1 MFVDGGC
8 LAPSMDVMN
17 CLPEALE
24 QIPHMNWHF
33 SEGVTL
39 SCRCKQNFTLG
50 KHLLQKY
57 QIQFT
62 A

>member
-1 MFVDGGC
+1 MEV
-8 LAPSMDVMN
+8 MD

-24 QIPHMNWHF
+24 QIPDMNWYF

-57 QIQFT
+57 HIQFT